1 MEAQTQTR
9 YVGSLT
15 ALAADL
21 AGIMDGKP
29 IWKEGRIA
37 DHLHREFENDM
48 ARGKRY
54 QVQFLAEICS
64 EEAKLVYKVEI
75 DKNIEPDIQA
85 FTSDIDNDTIICVL
99 MVEGTALR
107 FYFRKDDK

>member
-1 MEAQTQTR
+1 MEAKTR

-21 AGIMDGKP
+21 AGVKDGGQ
-29 IWKEGRIA
+29 IWKAGRIA
-37 DHLHREFENDM
+37 DHLHREFEHDM

-54 QVQFLAEICS
+54 EVQSLAEICIK
-64 EEAKLVYKVEI
+64 EAKLVYNVEI
-75 DKNIEPDIQA
+75 DKDTEPDVSAHI
-85 FTSDIDNDTIICVL
+85 SDMYVDTITCVL
-99 MVEGTALR
+99 IVEDTVLR

>member
-1 MEAQTQTR
+1 MEAQAKTR

-21 AGIMDGKP
+21 AGVKDGGQ
-29 IWKEGRIA
+29 IWKAGRIA

-54 QVQFLAEICS
+54 EVQSLAEICIK
-64 EEAKLVYKVEI
+64 EAKLVYEI
-75 DKNIEPDIQA
+75 EIAKDAEPDISA
-85 FTSDIDNDTIICVL
+85 FISDIDNDTIACVL

>member
-1 MEAQTQTR
+1 MEAQTKTR

-21 AGIMDGKP
+21 AGVKDAAP
-29 IWKEGRIA
+29 VWKEGLIA

-54 QVQFLAEICS
+54 EVQSLAEICIK
-64 EEAKLVYKVEI
+64 EARLVNEIEI
-75 DKNIEPDIQA
+75 DKNIELGVQA
-85 FTSDIDNDTIICVL
+85 FISDIDNDTIACIL
-99 MVEGTALR
+99 IVEGTSLR
-107 FYFRKDDK
+107 FYFRRDEK